1 MRPIKLKMD
10 AFGPYAGTQT
20 IDFRDATDAGLFG
33 IYGPTGSGKS
43 SIFSAMTFALF
54 GEAAKKEQPT
64 TTLRS
69 AHASAELPTEVA
81 FVFEL
86 GDKRYLVRR
95 QPEQSRAKMRG
106 DGETSQA
113 HAAWLFDVT
122 GIEVDMIDL
131 DGCGVILAEKK
142 VGQVADQV
150 SALLGYGAEQFR
162 QIVLLPQGRFE
173 KFLTSDSSERLKIL
187 RELFDVS
194 LYRTITDRLKEEAS
208 AAKRE
213 VRDGYSVH
221 ARRLVAEGF
230 ASSDEL
236 DEGIEA
242 AQARSREAASESAEK
257 EKAAANADQAYA
269 AAQALE
275 ARFVEADRAKEQL
288 TVLEGRAAE
297 IAQIRLRRDNA
308 RKAQR
313 AADKAHAIDEAN
325 ARLSDAVEEAEL
337 ALSAANDAADGL
349 KEAEAALLAERNR
362 SGEIENLQRQKA
374 ELDRYEKALADASD
388 LREKMDEAVA
398 AKDVAAQAHDTASLE
413 VDRLTTL
420 HKESEA
426 TLAQARQSEL
436 RRLTLQSERVTLDA
450 GLRHAKAYQKA
461 ADALNAAQASAESTG
476 RHLASAEDA
485 HVVASESYD
494 RAEAAY
500 FSAQASILAHR
511 LVNGEPCPVC
521 GADEHPHPALGE
533 GDPNALDEELASARE
548 TLSNA
553 TSDLQEARVAHGS
566 AQIRVA
572 DREKALSELDV
583 PEEDGASFGQKLEVI
598 DAELRGLGEASEIQK
613 LQLAMDEVKKQ
624 SELAAKALSKAQ
636 QELQSAT
643 TDEAVARRSYEDQIA
658 GVPEQYRDEAELD
671 AARNAIVETIVVRQQ
686 ALADADGH
694 AQAARELVA
703 TANANLKNSEK
714 TKTDAEKRCNV
725 AREQFA
731 TRLAELGLLPEQYG
745 QFAAHISEIDDL
757 TATVEDFE
765 TSLRETKGAAKQA
778 ADAIAGIER
787 PDLASAERSRD
798 AARLAATEAVDFAAT
813 MRANLEKLE
822 SLKNELAEELA
833 RLRRLEEE
841 TGPLRALAD
850 AFSGQNEMNTTLESF
865 AIGAMFDQVL
875 EAANLRLEPMTSG
888 RYRLERDV
896 QSAGGRSKRGLD
908 IRVHDIET
916 GRPRDLTTLSGGET
930 FIAALS
936 LALGLSDIVEASHG
950 AIRLDTIFID
960 EGFGSLDT
968 ENDTGTLDRVLQ
980 VLQDIVGASRAV
992 GLISHVLLV
1001 QQAVPTGF
1009 TILKNVGGSTIEKR
1023 AA

>member
-86 GDKRYLVRR
+86 GDKRYMVRR
-95 QPEQSRAKMRG
+95 QPEQSRPKVRG
-106 DGETSQA
+106 EGETSQA

-194 LYRTITDRLKEEAS
+194 LYRAITDRLKEEAS

-236 DEGIEA
+236 DEGIEV
-242 AQARSREAASESAEK
+242 AQIRSREAASESADK
-257 EKAAANADQAYA
+257 EKVAANADQAYA
-269 AAQALE
+269 AVQALE
-275 ARFVEADRAKEQL
+275 ARFVDADRAKEQL
-288 TVLEGRAAE
+288 TVLEGREAE
-297 IAQIRLRRDNA
+297 IAEIRLRRDNA

-313 AADKAHAIDEAN
+313 AADKAQAIDEASE
-325 ARLSDAVEEAEL
+325 RLNEAVQDEVGAS
-337 ALSAANDAADGL
+337 SAAAEAADRL
-349 KEAEAALLAERNR
+349 KEAEAALLDERNR

-374 ELDRYEKALADASD
+374 ELDRYEKALSDASD
-388 LREKMDEAVA
+388 LRDKMEEAVS
-398 AKDVAAQAHDTASLE
+398 AKDVAEKARDTASLE
-413 VDRLTTL
+413 VDRLNTL

-426 TLAQARQSEL
+426 TFGQARQSEL
-436 RRLTLQSERVTLDA
+436 RRLALQSERVTLDV

-461 ADALNAAQASAESTG
+461 AGALKNAQASAENAAK
-476 RHLASAEDA
+476 HLATAEDA
-485 HVVASESYD
+485 HAAASESYNL
-494 RAEAAY
+494 AEAAY
-500 FSAQASILAHR
+500 FAAQASILAHR
-511 LVNGEPCPVC
+511 LVDGQPCPVC

-533 GDPNALDEELASARE
+533 GDPDALDEELASARA
-548 TLSNA
+548 TLSSA
-553 TSDLQEARVAHGS
+553 TGDLQEARVAHGS
-566 AQIRVA
+566 AQSGVA
-572 DREKALSELDV
+572 DREKALSELEV
-583 PEEDGASFGQKLEVI
+583 PEADVASHERELEVI
-598 DAELRGLGEASEIQK
+598 DAELSGLGEAGEIQK
-613 LQLAMDEVKKQ
+613 LQLAMDETKEQ
-624 SELAAKALSKAQ
+624 LELAAKALSEAQ
-636 QELQSAT
+636 QKLQSAT
-643 TDEAVARRSYEDQIA
+643 TVEAVARRSYEDQIA
-658 GVPEQYRDEAELD
+658 GVPEQYRNEAELD
-671 AARNAIVETIVVRQQ
+671 AARDVVVDTIAERQQ
-686 ALADADGH
+686 ALADAD
-694 AQAARELVA
+694 AQAQTARELAA
-703 TANANLKNSEK
+703 TANANLKNAEK
-714 TKTDAEKRCNV
+714 TKADAENRCKI
-725 AREQFA
+725 AQDQFEA
-731 TRLAELGLLPEQYG
+731 RLAELGLSLDQYE
-745 QFAAHISEIDDL
+745 QFAAHIPEIDDL
-757 TATVEDFE
+757 TATVEAFE
-765 TSLRETKGAAKQA
+765 SALRETRGAAKLA
-778 ADAIAGIER
+778 AEAIAGIER
-787 PDLASAERSRD
+787 PDLASAEGSRD
-798 AARLAATEAVDFAAT
+798 AARLAANEAVDLAAT

-822 SLKNELAEELA
+822 TLRDELAEELA

-850 AFSGQNEMNTTLESF
+850 AFSGQNEMNTTLESY

-888 RYRLERDV
+888 RYRLERDAEP
-896 QSAGGRSKRGLD
+896 AGGRAKRGLD

-992 GLISHVLLV
+992 GLISHVPLV

-1009 TILKNVGGSTIEKR
+1009 TILKGIGGSTIERR

>member
-1 MRPIKLKMD
+1 M
-10 AFGPYAGTQT
+10 
-20 IDFRDATDAGLFG
+20 
-33 IYGPTGSGKS
+33 
-43 SIFSAMTFALF
+43 
-54 GEAAKKEQPT
+54 
-64 TTLRS
+64 
-69 AHASAELPTEVA
+69 
-81 FVFEL
+81 
-86 GDKRYLVRR
+86 
-95 QPEQSRAKMRG
+95 
-106 DGETSQA
+106 
-113 HAAWLFDVT
+113 
-122 GIEVDMIDL
+122 
-131 DGCGVILAEKK
+131 
-142 VGQVADQV
+142 
-150 SALLGYGAEQFR
+150 
-162 QIVLLPQGRFE
+162 
-173 KFLTSDSSERLKIL
+173 
-187 RELFDVS
+187 
-194 LYRTITDRLKEEAS
+194 
-208 AAKRE
+208 
-213 VRDGYSVH
+213 
-221 ARRLVAEGF
+221 
-230 ASSDEL
+230 
-236 DEGIEA
+236 
-242 AQARSREAASESAEK
+242 
-257 EKAAANADQAYA
+257 AANADQAYA

-275 ARFVEADRAKEQL
+275 ARFVEADRAKEQRR
-288 TVLEGRAAE
+288 VLEGRAAE
-297 IAQIRLRRDNA
+297 ITEIRLRRDNA

-313 AADKAHAIDEAN
+313 AADKAQAIDEAN
-325 ARLSDAVEEAEL
+325 ARLGEAVEEAQL
-337 ALSAANDAADGL
+337 ALSAASDAAGGL
-349 KEAEAALLAERNR
+349 KEAEGALLAERKR
-362 SGEIENLQRQKA
+362 SGEIENLQRQKD

-388 LREKMDEAVA
+388 LRDKMDEAVI
-398 AKDVAAQAHDTASLE
+398 AKDVAEQARDTASLE

-426 TLAQARQSEL
+426 ILGQARQSEL
-436 RRLTLQSERVTLDA
+436 RRLALQSERVTLDA
-450 GLRHAKAYQKA
+450 GLRHAKSYQKA
-461 ADALNAAQASAESTG
+461 ADALKTAQASAGSAA
-476 RHLASAEDA
+476 RHLATAEDA
-485 HVVASESYD
+485 HAAASESYE

-511 LVNGEPCPVC
+511 LADGEPCPVC
-521 GADEHPHPALGE
+521 GSADHPHPALGE
-533 GDPNALDEELASARE
+533 GDPTVLDEELARARE
-548 TLSNA
+548 TLSSA
-553 TSDLQEARVAHGS
+553 TSDLQEARIAHGS
-566 AQIRVA
+566 AQRLLA
-572 DREKALSELDV
+572 DRKQALSELDQ
-583 PEEDGASFGQKLEVI
+583 PEADVASIECELEVI
-598 DAELRGLGEASEIQK
+598 DTELSGLGEADEIQK
-613 LQLAMDEVKKQ
+613 HQLAMDMAKEQ
-624 SELAAKALSKAQ
+624 LELEAKALTRVQ

-643 TDEAVARRSYEDQIA
+643 TAEAVARRSYEDQIA

-671 AARNAIVETIVVRQQ
+671 AARNAIVETIAERQQ
-686 ALADADGH
+686 ALADADGQ

-725 AREQFA
+725 AREQFT

-745 QFAAHISEIDDL
+745 QFAAYISEIDDL

-765 TSLRETKGAAKQA
+765 SSLREAKGAAKQA

-822 SLKNELAEELA
+822 SLKNELTEELA

-896 QSAGGRSKRGLD
+896 ESAGGRSKRGLD

-936 LALGLSDIVEASHG
+936 LALGLSDIVESSHG

-980 VLQDIVGASRAV
+980 VLQDIVGASRSV
-992 GLISHVLLV
+992 GLISHVPLV

-1009 TILKNVGGSTIEKR
+1009 SILKGIGGSTIEKR

>member
-95 QPEQSRAKMRG
+95 QPEQSRPKVRG
-106 DGETSQA
+106 EGETSQA

-194 LYRTITDRLKEEAS
+194 LYRSITDRLKEEAS

-230 ASSDEL
+230 NSSDEL

-242 AQARSREAASESAEK
+242 AQTKSREAANEGAEK
-257 EKAAANADQAYA
+257 EKVAANADQAYA

-288 TVLEGRAAE
+288 TVLEGREAE
-297 IAQIRLRRDNA
+297 IGEIRLCRDNA

-313 AADKAHAIDEAN
+313 AADKAQAIDEAN
-325 ARLSDAVEEAEL
+325 ARLADAGEEAEL
-337 ALSAANDAADGL
+337 ALSAANDAANGL
-349 KEAEAALLAERNR
+349 KKAEAALLAERSR
-362 SGEIENLQRQKA
+362 SEEIENLQRQKA
-374 ELDRYEKALADASD
+374 ELDRYEKALSDASD
-388 LREKMDEAVA
+388 LRDKMEEEVAEKDA
-398 AKDVAAQAHDTASLE
+398 AEEAHDTASLE

-426 TLAQARQSEL
+426 TLSRARQSEL
-436 RRLTLQSERVTLDA
+436 RRLALQSERVTLDA

-461 ADALNAAQASAESTG
+461 ADALKTAQASAETAAK
-476 RHLASAEDA
+476 HLATAEDA
-485 HVVASESYD
+485 HAAASESYD
-494 RAEAAY
+494 RAETAY
-500 FSAQASILAHR
+500 FSAQASILADR
-511 LVNGEPCPVC
+511 LVDGEPCPVC
-521 GADEHPHPALGE
+521 GAEDHPHPTLGE

-548 TLSNA
+548 TLSSA
-553 TSDLQEARVAHGS
+553 TGELQEARVEHGS
-566 AQIRVA
+566 AQSRVA
-572 DREKALSELDV
+572 DREKALSELEVSEADV
-583 PEEDGASFGQKLEVI
+583 ASLERELEVI
-598 DAELRGLGEASEIQK
+598 DSELSGLGAAGEIQK
-613 LQLAMDEVKKQ
+613 LQLYMDKAKEQ
-624 SELAAKALSKAQ
+624 LELAAKAMSKSQ

-658 GVPEQYRDEAELD
+658 GVPEQYRNEADLN
-671 AARNAIVETIVVRQQ
+671 AARDVMVDTIAERQQ
-686 ALADADGH
+686 ALADADAQ
-694 AQAARELVA
+694 AQAARQLVA
-703 TANANLKNSEK
+703 TANANLKNAEK
-714 TKTDAEKRCNV
+714 TNTDAEKRCTV
-725 AREQFA
+725 AQDQFA
-731 TRLAELGLLPEQYG
+731 TRLAGLGLSPDQYEQ
-745 QFAAHISEIDDL
+745 FSAHIPEIDDL

-765 TSLRETKGAAKQA
+765 TSLREAKGAAKQA

-787 PDLASAERSRD
+787 PDLASAEGSRD
-798 AARLAATEAVDFAAT
+798 AARTAAKEAVDFAAT

-841 TGPLRALAD
+841 TGPLRALAG
-850 AFSGQNEMNTTLESF
+850 AFSGQNEMNTTLESY

-896 QSAGGRSKRGLD
+896 ESAGGRSKRGLD

-950 AIRLDTIFID
+950 VIRLDTIFID

-980 VLQDIVGASRAV
+980 VLQDIVGVSRAV
-992 GLISHVLLV
+992 GLISHVPLV

-1009 TILKNVGGSTIEKR
+1009 TILKGIGGSTIERR

>member
-1 MRPIKLKMD
+1 VRPIKLKMD

-86 GDKRYLVRR
+86 GDRRYLVRR
-95 QPEQSRAKMRG
+95 QPEQSRPKVRG

-131 DGCGVILAEKK
+131 NGCGVILAEKK

-221 ARRLVAEGF
+221 AGRLVAEGF

-236 DEGIEA
+236 EEAIEE
-242 AQARSREAASESAEK
+242 ARMKSRDAASESAEK
-257 EKAAANADQAYA
+257 EKAAAKADRAYA
-269 AAQALE
+269 AAQAFE

-288 TVLEGRAAE
+288 KVLEGQEDE
-297 IAQIRLRRDNA
+297 ITEIRLRRDNA

-313 AADKAHAIDEAN
+313 AADKAQAIHEAGEL
-325 ARLSDAVEEAEL
+325 LSKAVQDAEEAL
-337 ALSAANDAADGL
+337 AAANDAADGL
-349 KEAEAALLAERNR
+349 KEAEAALLAERKR
-362 SGEIENLQRQKA
+362 SGEIEGLQRQKA

-388 LREKMDEAVA
+388 LRDSMDEAFAAREVA
-398 AKDVAAQAHDTASLE
+398 EQAHDAASLE
-413 VDRLTTL
+413 VDRLTAL
-420 HKESEA
+420 QKENETA
-426 TLAQARQSEL
+426 FGQARQSEL
-436 RRLTLQSERVTLDA
+436 RRLALQSERVTLAA
-450 GLRHAKAYQKA
+450 GLRHAKTYQKA
-461 ADALNAAQASAESTG
+461 ADALNTAQASAESAG
-476 RHLASAEDA
+476 RYRDTAEDA
-485 HVVASESYD
+485 HAAASESYD
-494 RAEAAY
+494 RAEVAY
-500 FSAQASILAHR
+500 LSAQASILAHR
-511 LVNGEPCPVC
+511 LIDGEPCPVC
-521 GADEHPHPALGE
+521 GAEDHPHPALGD
-533 GDPNALDEELASARE
+533 GDPNALAEELAIARE
-548 TLSNA
+548 TLSSA
-553 TSDLQEARVAHGS
+553 AGDLQEARIAYGS
-566 AQIRVA
+566 AQSLLA
-572 DREKALSELDV
+572 EREKALLELDV
-583 PEEDGASFGQKLEVI
+583 PEGDVASIERELEVI
-598 DAELRGLGEASEIQK
+598 DAELSGLSEAGEIEK
-613 LQLAMDEVKKQ
+613 LQLAMDEAKEQ
-624 SELAAKALSKAQ
+624 LEIAAKALSKAQ

-643 TDEAVARRSYEDQIA
+643 TAEAVARRSYGDQIA
-658 GVPEQYRDEAELD
+658 GVPEQYRDKADLN
-671 AARNAIVETIVVRQQ
+671 AAREETVDAIAERQQ
-686 ALADADGH
+686 AFAAAEANG
-694 AQAARELVA
+694 QAAREHVA
-703 TANANLKNSEK
+703 TANANLKNAEK
-714 TKTDAEKRCNV
+714 TKIDAEKRCNV

-731 TRLAELGLLPEQYG
+731 TRLAELGLSSEQYDE
-745 QFAAHISEIDDL
+745 FAGDIPEIDDL
-757 TATVEDFE
+757 TETVEAFE
-765 TSLRETKGAAKQA
+765 TSLREAKGAAKQA
-778 ADAIAGIER
+778 AEAIAGIQR
-787 PDLASAERSRD
+787 PDLASAQGSRD
-798 AARLAATEAVDFAAT
+798 AARMAASEAVDLAAT
-813 MRANLEKLE
+813 MRANFERLEK
-822 SLKNELAEELA
+822 LKNELAEELA

-875 EAANLRLEPMTSG
+875 EAANLRLGPMTSG

-896 QSAGGRSKRGLD
+896 ETAGGRSKRGLD
-908 IRVHDIET
+908 IRIHDIET

-936 LALGLSDIVEASHG
+936 LALGLADIVEASHG

-992 GLISHVLLV
+992 GLISHVQLV
-1001 QQAVPTGF
+1001 QQAVPNGF
-1009 TILKNVGGSTIEKR
+1009 TILKGVGGSTIERR

>member
-1 MRPIKLKMD
+1 MTQVLA
-10 AFGPYAGTQT
+10 AFLSPMFCRIT
-20 IDFRDATDAGLFG
+20 
-33 IYGPTGSGKS
+33 
-43 SIFSAMTFALF
+43 FS
-54 GEAAKKEQPT
+54 
-64 TTLRS
+64 
-69 AHASAELPTEVA
+69 
-81 FVFEL
+81 
-86 GDKRYLVRR
+86 KRR
-95 QPEQSRAKMRG
+95 
-106 DGETSQA
+106 
-113 HAAWLFDVT
+113 
-122 GIEVDMIDL
+122 I
-131 DGCGVILAEKK
+131 
-142 VGQVADQV
+142 
-150 SALLGYGAEQFR
+150 
-162 QIVLLPQGRFE
+162 
-173 KFLTSDSSERLKIL
+173 
-187 RELFDVS
+187 VS
-194 LYRTITDRLKEEAS
+194 LYRSITDRLKEEAS

-230 ASSDEL
+230 NSSDEL

-242 AQARSREAASESAEK
+242 AQARSREAACESAEK
-257 EKAAANADQAYA
+257 EKAAASADQAYA

-275 ARFVEADRAKEQL
+275 ARFVESDRAKEQL
-288 TVLEGRAAE
+288 TVLEGREAE
-297 IAQIRLRRDNA
+297 IAEIRLRRDNA

-313 AADKAHAIDEAN
+313 AADKAQAIAEASDRLNEAVQDEVGV
-325 ARLSDAVEEAEL
+325 S
-337 ALSAANDAADGL
+337 SAAAEAADRL
-349 KEAEAALLAERNR
+349 KQAEAALLAERNR
-362 SGEIENLQRQKA
+362 SGEIDSLQRQKA

-388 LREKMDEAVA
+388 LRDKMEEAVA
-398 AKDVAAQAHDTASLE
+398 EKVAAEQARDTASLE

-426 TLAQARQSEL
+426 TLGQARQSEL
-436 RRLTLQSERVTLDA
+436 RRLALRSERVTLDA

-461 ADALNAAQASAESTG
+461 ADALKTARASAEKAAK
-476 RHLASAEDA
+476 HLATAEDA
-485 HVVASESYD
+485 HAAASESYA
-494 RAEAAY
+494 RAETAY

-511 LVNGEPCPVC
+511 LVDGEPCPVC

-533 GDPNALDEELASARE
+533 GDPDALDEELASARE
-548 TLSNA
+548 TLSSV
-553 TSDLQEARVAHGS
+553 TGDLQEARVAHGS
-566 AQIRVA
+566 ARSRVA
-572 DREKALSELDV
+572 DREKTLSELDM
-583 PEEDGASFGQKLEVI
+583 PEADAASLEQKLEMI
-598 DAELRGLGEASEIQK
+598 DAELAQLGEADEVQE
-613 LQLAMDEVKKQ
+613 LQLAMDEAKEQ
-624 SELAAKALSKAQ
+624 LGLAAKALSKAQ

-643 TDEAVARRSYEDQIA
+643 TAEAVARRSYEDQIA
-658 GVPEQYRDEAELD
+658 GVPEQYRDEADLNE
-671 AARNAIVETIVVRQQ
+671 ARDVMVETIADRQQ
-686 ALADADGH
+686 ALADAD
-694 AQAARELVA
+694 AQAQTARELAA
-703 TANANLKNSEK
+703 TANANLKNAEK
-714 TKTDAEKRCNV
+714 TKTDAENRCKI
-725 AREQFA
+725 AQDQFEA
-731 TRLAELGLLPEQYG
+731 RLAELGLSLDQYE
-745 QFAAHISEIDDL
+745 QFAAHIPEIDDL

-765 TSLRETKGAAKQA
+765 TSLREATGAAKQA

-787 PDLASAERSRD
+787 PDLASAEGSRD
-798 AARLAATEAVDFAAT
+798 AARTAANEAVDFAAT

-822 SLKNELAEELA
+822 SLKNVLAEELA

-896 QSAGGRSKRGLD
+896 ESAGGRSKRGLD

-992 GLISHVLLV
+992 GLISHVPLV
-1001 QQAVPTGF
+1001 QQAVPAGF
-1009 TILKNVGGSTIEKR
+1009 TILKGIGGSTIESR